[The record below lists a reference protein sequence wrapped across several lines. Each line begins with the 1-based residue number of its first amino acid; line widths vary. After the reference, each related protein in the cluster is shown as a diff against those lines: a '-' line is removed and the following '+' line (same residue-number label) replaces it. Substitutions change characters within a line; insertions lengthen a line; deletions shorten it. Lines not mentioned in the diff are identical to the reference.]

1 MNLFGLDIKFAGK
14 NNGKLTV
21 NEADKRYKQVIVCDE
36 VHKSI
41 DEKLGC
47 IPEIK
52 DTVARLDTKVDIL
65 LKNGK

>member
-1 MNLFGLDIKFAGK
+1 MNIFGLNISLAGK

-21 NEADKRYKQVIVCDE
+21 NDADRRYKQVIVCDE

-52 DTVARLDTKVDIL
+52 DTVARLDVKVDIL